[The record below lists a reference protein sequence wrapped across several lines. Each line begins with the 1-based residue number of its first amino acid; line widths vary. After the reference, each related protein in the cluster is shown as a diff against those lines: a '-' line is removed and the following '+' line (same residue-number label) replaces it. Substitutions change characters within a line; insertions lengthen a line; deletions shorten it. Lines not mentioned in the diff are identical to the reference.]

1 MATISRLAAC
11 IVLLAGLAAAVP
23 ACKKG
28 GDDSTKALAASK
40 TEVAK
45 AIKAA
50 KQHVGEGFATE
61 VELELEADKP
71 VYRVEFVCG
80 GKLKGVTVD
89 AVGGAVLD
97 TKEFEPS
104 EKEKAIIAAL
114 EALPEEARLGLGKAV
129 KEAADQVKGAAPV
142 EVDLRLEA
150 ERLFYD
156 VRLLVEGKSQNVQI
170 DVKKP

>member
-11 IVLLAGLAAAVP
+11 TVLLAGLAAAVP
-23 ACKKG
+23 ACSKA

-61 VELELEADKP
+61 VELEMDADKP
-71 VYRVEFVCG
+71 VYQVEFVCG

-89 AVGGAVLD
+89 AVEGAILGA
-97 TKEFEPS
+97 KEFEPS

-114 EALPEEARLGLGKAV
+114 EAVPEEARLGLAKAV
-129 KEAADQVKGAAPV
+129 KEAVDQAKGASPV

-156 VRLLVEGKSQNVQI
+156 VRLLLNGESRSVQI
-170 DVKKP
+170 DLKKP